1 MQHHPLPT
9 ALAVLCNGAPED
21 AQSRRLW
28 PRWAA
33 LLPHVLSAVSVV
45 DDNTDPDIAAD
56 ASWLLDRAGTYLQTQ
71 GRARQAR
78 PLLESALTLSETA
91 YGPDHPDVGT
101 ALNNLAWI
109 LCGLGDLAA
118 ARLLAQRALTIAEAA
133 YGRDHPNV
141 GIALNG
147 LAFILRNLGD
157 LAAARPLAERA
168 LTTSESAYGPEHPQV
183 DSIREELAEIIRTL
197 EAEDK

>member
-109 LCGLGDLAA
+109 LQAVGD
-118 ARLLAQRALTIAEAA
+118 
-133 YGRDHPNV
+133 P
-141 GIALNG
+141 
-147 LAFILRNLGD
+147 
-157 LAAARPLAERA
+157 AAARPLAERA
-168 LTTSESAYGPEHPQV
+168 LA
-183 DSIREELAEIIRTL
+183 IAEINVRSRPPRRRRQTAQPRRNPGGSGRSRRCPHKGRTRTGSH
-197 EAEDK
+197 